1 MDMAKCESEARR
13 ERAKLLARIQSK
25 VPVEE
30 TITSIAEKTISWI
43 KVTDPDRLLLTA
55 LEKGEQG
62 GFEVD
67 PFWAAAW
74 RAAVGMDRFLGE
86 LSSSLGSD
94 GWTDLPV
101 LELGGGSGRAGI
113 SAAMRGARVVITDA
127 SSTAM
132 LVCRYNAWHVRNKV
146 LVRRLDWR
154 DRNQHLGYF
163 PILVGSDIVY
173 DPKLFPILEPCMRR
187 HLTQGGA
194 VYLSEPQRHTGERFR
209 SWIQSA
215 GWLIREHYVDLEDGE
230 KKIRIFECRLPR

>member
-1 MDMAKCESEARR
+1 MASFEFEDRR
-13 ERAKLLARIQSK
+13 ERSKLLARIQGK
-25 VPVEE
+25 VAVEE
-30 TITSIAEKTISWI
+30 TSTVIAGRSIPWI

-74 RAAVGMDRFLGE
+74 RAAVGMDRFLGQMSHSFADE
-86 LSSSLGSD
+86 

-132 LVCRYNAWHVRNKV
+132 LVCRYNAWHVREKV

-154 DRNQHLGYF
+154 DRNQNLGLF

-187 HLTQGGA
+187 HLMQGGA

>member
-1 MDMAKCESEARR
+1 MEIVTSGIPENRQRFELLERIRR
-13 ERAKLLARIQSK
+13 K
-25 VPVEE
+25 VPVVE
-30 TITSIAEKTISWI
+30 TMTIIADQTTSWLQ
-43 KVTDPDRLLLTA
+43 VTDPDKLLLTA
-55 LEKGEQG
+55 LERGEEG

-74 RAAVGMDRFLGE
+74 RAAVGMDRFLGQICGE
-86 LSSSLGSD
+86 VGETAWRQLSI
-94 GWTDLPV
+94 

-132 LVCRYNAWHVRNKV
+132 LVCRYNAWHMRDRVS
-146 LVRRLDWR
+146 VRRLDWR
-154 DRNQHLGYF
+154 NRNQHLGLF

-187 HLTQGGA
+187 HLHPHGA
-194 VYLSEPQRHTGERFR
+194 VYLSEPQRHTGERFQ

-215 GWLIREHYVDLEDGE
+215 GWQLLEHYIDLEDGE
-230 KKIRIFECRLPR
+230 KQIRIFECRLPK